1 MRLVVRMHLAQLHA
15 GVGEAVALEL
25 VFHCYPCTLLPDRGC
40 GRCSLSAL
48 QRGRK
53 ESEEGEGQRGLASI
67 EHLRRSRT
75 RTGEVSV
82 QCDERGNNN
91 ATRGET
97 CGRGSQTCGM
107 GVPCN
112 PHPASFI
119 LLPPSR
125 KFDRGSIAQ
134 PLVALRTQ
142 RTHPAY
148 APNVRTQRTHPE

>member
-1 MRLVVRMHLAQLHA
+1 MRLVVRVHLAQLHA

-25 VFHCYPCTLLPDRGC
+25 VFHCYPCTLLPGRGC

-107 GVPCN
+107 GVPATPIPQVSFYC
-112 PHPASFI
+112 PHPAS
-119 LLPPSR
+119 LT
-125 KFDRGSIAQ
+125 GGEAQ

-148 APNVRTQRTHPE
+148 APNVRNQRTHPE